1 MIWLSYTIV
10 VCWNNNK
17 NNEELQ
23 GCMGQMSIL
32 VYPLH
37 WGKHPKGRGC
47 EPPICCVMLYILPV
61 LTQHLYMKPCSC
73 LPVPNSSTTS
83 LPLTESM
90 GTCFTEG
97 GMCDKQGI
105 WVIQGLL
112 PLGSTLDM
120 STLVS
125 TTWSTQVSEYPREY

>member
-10 VCWNNNK
+10 VCWNNNN

-37 WGKHPKGRGC
+37 WGKHPRG
-47 EPPICCVMLYILPV
+47 EGVNPPFAVLCC
-61 LTQHLYMKPCSC
+61 TSC
-73 LPVPNSSTTS
+73 LCQPNTHTRSPVPVFLSQIPL
-83 LPLTESM
+83 LPLKAWGHALQRGECVTH
-90 GTCFTEG
+90 
-97 GMCDKQGI
+97 KGI

-120 STLVS
+120 STLDS
-125 TTWSTQVSEYPREY
+125 TAWSTQVSEYSREYLST